1 MNRLFVIALLIS
13 ALCAPN
19 ALAADTVDINTAD
32 AATLEQVSGIGPARA
47 QAIID
52 HREEHGPFI
61 TVDDLVTVPGIG
73 ARTLDQMRDQLSAS
87 R

>member
-1 MNRLFVIALLIS
+1 MNRLFIIAMLTF

-19 ALAADTVDINTAD
+19 ALAAETIDINTAD
-32 AATLEQVSGIGPARA
+32 AATLEQINGIGPARA

-73 ARTLDQMRDQLSAS
+73 AKTLEQMRDQLSAS